1 MHTLLRHGVS
11 FWLVEADAVWFQD
24 PSSLL
29 PEKRA
34 AFHISVGNN
43 DDFRNG
49 SAHLL
54 MGGFVHSHAGVEARA
69 VWFNVM
75 KLCRDSL
82 GRLMQVGGSW
92 ALSVPPSTRPGRD
105 GVAGVPAK
113 SKFTYHVY
121 NDQVALND
129 ILRRGEVTHPR
140 NTSLHWNS
148 QQQNYVR
155 IAAAATFARRS
166 ISVKW
171 TSFPHK
177 HVSGGLWYKHLK
189 NRQIDRKPRIPM
201 VLNINYLVG
210 NSNKI
215 QPAQRYGH
223 WFLGSAPEGSAL
235 HLASSALPAGIA
247 GEEERAFLLKWRP
260 NEAGNMLICRPPMQE
275 YCPQAKAEN
284 RRGDVGQ
291 RFSIA
296 TSWYGGSDGD
306 ATPTTNNDVDTRDSG
321 TIPRRG
327 SPPSWREAL
336 EQGMRRGGA
345 VLPALSVEDVLDR
358 EATMVADPFVVH
370 RRDVLF
376 YSEMPSPA
384 AAFERRRSGQETQ
397 AEIKKREEMGSW
409 YLFFEVLNNVC
420 QKGEIG
426 SAVWDDAAA
435 RWTYLGIVLQT
446 PTHLSYPHVF
456 EDVSS
461 EPVSWWYMV
470 PENHRSMS
478 IPLYRTSRRLFPR
491 GWQYVSALV
500 SDIDAVDTSVV
511 FHNRR
516 WYLLTSELPR
526 LDLRVF
532 VSADSR
538 LYDDGGDAVNHY
550 TSLQGTA
557 PGLRFGGRVLV
568 ESSGVMHVFFQNGFQ
583 VRAAKVEIL
592 TPQEMRLATP
602 ELILAAPGNDGSA
615 GIGGGEGNDVD
626 LIDWRS
632 SGMHHID
639 IQYDPQRQ
647 VWVVVSDGVT
657 AHDLP
662 AVNASFF
669 SASADYSVR
678 VNFVDVSEEK
688 TEGNAALVIHPA
700 AAEGMQPREAARLL
714 LEGSDRLKHLAGI
727 AFVVRSVETSIR
739 NMRSHRCLQKRGL
752 VPNVEEGQ
760 ISEDLVQ
767 VERTWGAVRN
777 GAVDGAIRI
786 IVLAMD
792 RPRSLLRLLESLE
805 RADYDNDEGGVVLD
819 ILVDFSGSI
828 AHEQTLALAQNFRF
842 SHGPK
847 YVRTRQGQNGG
858 LARAWYDAWTP
869 TSPSARC
876 VILEDDL
883 EVSPVFYRY
892 LQSAWQAYHDR
903 SDIAGITLQRQVLQ
917 WSPYPRPVSVTNAH
931 DAFLYSLV
939 GTWGFS
945 PHPKVWTKFLEWR
958 QNVVDTSGQSRSKCP
973 PTFPILSGHPTL
985 RCCLVDSAASPH
997 RLFMFSKRALS
1008 HFIFLPLAHH
1018 HRSMESCLH
1027 PFLQSNGGGGIP
1039 LVYTVHHIPE
1049 GPNTGQ

>member
-11 FWLVEADAVWFQD
+11 FWLVEADAVWFKD

-29 PEKRA
+29 PEQNA

-43 DDFRNG
+43 DDFRHG
-49 SAHLL
+49 SSHLL
-54 MGGFVHSHAGVEARA
+54 MGGFVHSHAGKAARA
-69 VWFNVM
+69 VWFNVL

-82 GRLMQVGGSW
+82 GRLMQVGGSYT
-92 ALSVPPSTRPGRD
+92 SPG
-105 GVAGVPAK
+105 GAGVPAK

-121 NDQVALND
+121 HDQVALND
-129 ILRRGEVTHPR
+129 ILRRGEVTHPL

-148 QQQNYVR
+148 QQQNFMR
-155 IAAAATFARRS
+155 IAAAATLAGRS

-171 TSFPHK
+171 TSFPHE
-177 HVSGGLWYKHLK
+177 HVSSGRWYKHLK
-189 NRQIDRKPRIPM
+189 NRQTNRNPRVPM

-215 QPAQRYGH
+215 QTAQRYGH

-235 HLASSALPAGIA
+235 HLASSALPAGVV
-247 GEEERAFLLKWRP
+247 GEEERALLLKWRP
-260 NEAGNMLICRPPMQE
+260 NEEGQMLVCRPPMQE
-275 YCPQAKAEN
+275 YCPQAKAED

-291 RFSIA
+291 RFSVA
-296 TSWYGGSDGD
+296 TSWYGGSDGG
-306 ATPTTNNDVDTRDSG
+306 ATPTTNDGDGSRDSG
-321 TIPRRG
+321 RIPRRG
-327 SPPSWREAL
+327 PPPSWREAI
-336 EQGMRRGGA
+336 EQGMCRGGA
-345 VLPALSVEDVLDR
+345 ALPTLSVEDVLDR

-376 YSEMPSPA
+376 YSEMASPA
-384 AAFERRRSGQETQ
+384 AAFERRRGGQETQ
-397 AEIKKREEMGSW
+397 AGIKQREEMGSW

-446 PTHLSYPHVF
+446 TTHLSYPHVF

-470 PENHRSMS
+470 PENHRSLT

-511 FHNRR
+511 FHNGR

-538 LYDDGGDAVNHY
+538 LYDGGGAVNHY

-557 PGLRFGGRVLV
+557 PGLRLGGRILV
-568 ESSGVMHVFFQNGFQ
+568 ESSGAMHVFFQNGYQ
-583 VRAAKVEIL
+583 VRAAKVETL
-592 TPQEMRLATP
+592 NPKEMRLATP
-602 ELILAAPGNDGSA
+602 ELILAAPSNDGSA
-615 GIGGGEGNDVD
+615 GAGDGEGYDVD

-639 IQYDPQRQ
+639 IQYDPWRN
-647 VWVVVSDGVT
+647 VWIIVSDGMVP
-657 AHDLP
+657 HDLP
-662 AVNASFF
+662 AVNASSFT
-669 SASADYSVR
+669 ASADYSVR
-678 VNFVDVSEEK
+678 VNIVDVSDEK
-688 TEGNAALVIHPA
+688 TEGNSALVVHPA
-700 AAEGMQPREAARLL
+700 AAEGIQPREAARLL
-714 LEGSDRLKHLAGI
+714 LGGSERLKHLAGV
-727 AFVVRSVETSIR
+727 AFVAQRVETSIR
-739 NMRSHRCLQKRGL
+739 NMRSHLCLQQRGL
-752 VPNVEEGQ
+752 VPDVGEGQ

-767 VERTWGAVRN
+767 IKRTCGAGRN
-777 GAVDGAIRI
+777 GAADGAIRI

-805 RADYDNDEGGVVLD
+805 RADYGNDKGGVVLD
-819 ILVDFSGSI
+819 ILVDFSGSV
-828 AHEQTLALAQNFRF
+828 AHEQTMALARNFRF

-858 LARAWYDAWTP
+858 LARAWYDAWIP
-869 TSPSARC
+869 SSPSARC

-892 LQSAWQAYHDR
+892 LQSAWKAYHDR
-903 SDIAGITLQRQVLQ
+903 PDIAGITLQRQVLQ
-917 WSPYPRPVSVTNAH
+917 WSPYPRPVPVTNAH
-931 DAFLYSLV
+931 GAFLYSLV

-973 PTFPILSGHPTL
+973 
-985 RCCLVDSAASPH
+985 
-997 RLFMFSKRALS
+997 
-1008 HFIFLPLAHH
+1008 
-1018 HRSMESCLH
+1018 
-1027 PFLQSNGGGGIP
+1027 
-1039 LVYTVHHIPE
+1039 
-1049 GPNTGQ
+1049 